1 LQSNSKQLFITS
13 LNKNNK
19 STKMNKIFTSL
30 LILISATVF
39 AQITPTSQDSI
50 TFNPQQQLNAAQR
63 ILSGN
68 YGKAVT
74 VGAYGEI
81 TYNQPESQNG
91 ELDVQRLV
99 LLFGYRFN
107 DKTQFV
113 TELEVEHVEE
123 IFVEQAFV
131 NYSVGDNISLR
142 GGLML
147 VPMGIVNEYHEPT
160 TFNGV
165 ERPAVD
171 NAIVPTTW
179 REIGVG
185 VTGRFPE
192 QSLTYQA
199 YIFNGFRSTVNED
212 GEVTGFLKGS
222 NGLRGGRQKGI
233 KSTVD
238 SPTLSTKIEYYG
250 LPGLRLGLSGYF
262 GKTQAEDDIEDIDGT
277 NIGISMVGFDARY
290 AFKRFAAR
298 GQFIYASL
306 SDTEDYN
313 NLTNKDLGSALMG
326 YYAEVSY
333 NLLPLSKAQRL
344 FAFAR
349 YENYDTHANT
359 DGDLERND
367 AYNRTD
373 VTTGL
378 SYHIAPGVVL
388 KGDYQFRSNALENS
402 DVNNRLN
409 FGIGV
414 WF

>member
-1 LQSNSKQLFITS
+1 MKITW
-13 LNKNNK
+13 
-19 STKMNKIFTSL
+19 FAL
-30 LILISATVF
+30 LITLSTTAFSQTI
-39 AQITPTSQDSI
+39 QDSI
-50 TFNPQQQLNAAQR
+50 TNDPNKQQNAAQR
-63 ILSGN
+63 LLSGN

-74 VGAYGEI
+74 VGVYGEI
-81 TYNQPESQNG
+81 TYNQPEANNG

-99 LLFGYRFN
+99 LLFGYKFN

-113 TELEVEHVEE
+113 TEVELEHVEE
-123 IFVEQAFV
+123 VFVEQAFV
-131 NYSVGDNISLR
+131 NYAVGDNISLR

-147 VPMGIVNEYHEPT
+147 VPMGIINEYHEPT

-185 VTGRFPE
+185 VTGRFSE
-192 QSLTYQA
+192 ASIGYQA
-199 YIFNGFRSTVNED
+199 YIFNGFKSTVNED
-212 GEVTGFLKGS
+212 GDVTGFLKGS
-222 NGLRGGRQKGI
+222 DGLRGGRQKAV

-238 SPTLSTKIEYYG
+238 SPTFSTKIEYYG

-262 GKTQAEDDIEDIDGT
+262 GKTQAADDVEDIEGA
-277 NIGISMVGFDARY
+277 NIGVSMVGLDARY
-290 AFKRFAAR
+290 AYQRFTAR

-306 SDTEDYN
+306 SDTEAYN
-313 NLTNKDLGSALMG
+313 TLTSRDLGSTMMG
-326 YYAEVSY
+326 YYGEVAY
-333 NLLPLSKAQRL
+333 NLLSLEKQQRL

-349 YENYDTHANT
+349 YENYDTHSDT
-359 DGDLERND
+359 DGALLRND

-373 VTTGL
+373 LTTGL

-388 KGDYQFRSNALENS
+388 KGDYQFRDNNVSNGNV
-402 DVNNRLN
+402 DNRLN

>member
-1 LQSNSKQLFITS
+1 MKTIQFTFI
-13 LNKNNK
+13 
-19 STKMNKIFTSL
+19 FF
-30 LILISATVF
+30 LISIVAHSQTL
-39 AQITPTSQDSI
+39 QDSL
-50 TFNPQQQLNAAQR
+50 TFDPQRQQNAAQR
-63 ILSGN
+63 LLSGN
-68 YGKAVT
+68 YGEAVT

-81 TYNQPESQNG
+81 TYNQPEGNNG

-99 LLFGYRFN
+99 LLFGYKFN

-123 IFVEQAFV
+123 VFVEQAFV
-131 NYSVGDNISLR
+131 NYAVGDNISLR

-147 VPMGIVNEYHEPT
+147 VPMGIINEYHEPT

-185 VTGRFPE
+185 VTGRFSE
-192 QSLTYQA
+192 ASIGYQA
-199 YIFNGFRSTVNED
+199 YIFNGFKSTVNDD
-212 GEVTGFLKGS
+212 GEPTGFLKGS
-222 NGLRGGRQKGI
+222 NGLRGGRQKAI

-238 SPTLSTKIEYYG
+238 SPTFSTKIEYYG
-250 LPGLRLGLSGYF
+250 IPGLRLGLSGYF
-262 GKTQAEDDIEDIDGT
+262 GKTQAADDVEDIEGA
-277 NIGISMVGFDARY
+277 NIGISMVGLDARY
-290 AFKRFAAR
+290 AFQRFTAR
-298 GQFIYASL
+298 GQFIHASL
-306 SDTEDYN
+306 RDTEAYN
-313 NLTNKDLGSALMG
+313 TLVDSDLGSMMMG
-326 YYAEVSY
+326 YYGEIAY
-333 NLLPLSKAQRL
+333 NLLPLSKQQRL

-349 YENYDTHANT
+349 YENYDTHADT
-359 DGDLERND
+359 DGALVRND

-373 VTTGL
+373 FTTGL

-388 KGDYQFRSNALENS
+388 KGDYQFRDNKLSSGNVE
-402 DVNNRLN
+402 NRLN